1 MSSNDQPQVK
11 DLLKQGI
18 LAAKKGDKV
27 AARVAF
33 EKVLDLDNN
42 NEDAWLGLAI
52 LADDPD
58 EKRIFLGNVIVAN
71 PNNARAKKL
80 LQTLDAAPAKPPVQ
94 QPPKPAPPFE
104 QASAPQQMEPD
115 LRAQLQPPPPRARL
129 STPLLLIL
137 AGTGLG
143 VLAIVLVLM
152 ALLGG
157 GDDKP
162 PSAAALPTAT
172 VAAVATQPDTMTT
185 PEATA
190 TSSLPPTWTPVPSPT
205 APPEEPLA
213 VFPPPPAGLPG
224 TIIMRSGQVP
234 GDPDNDPIV
243 LIKADGSGQR
253 VLTPNERGHAPV
265 LSPDST
271 QFAYVRYIP
280 GTHDI
285 LLQLNNVQGT
295 DARPGSVYWA
305 GSVTL
310 YQQDTPAW
318 SPDGQW
324 LAFTA
329 VGMGAALPDLY
340 RVSLDNR
347 DGNPEALERLTEDDV
362 IESWPAWSPD
372 GTRLVYVADSS
383 KLEFSTS
390 VDLRIYNSEDGG
402 ITPLTD
408 DGGELIESAPD
419 WSPDGQSVIFQ
430 AHTAESDISDIY
442 RIALDGVAPPEKLIS
457 SDAND
462 IRPRYSPDGR
472 YILFSSDRA
481 GNWDVYIYDLVTRET
496 YQLTTTPYT
505 DIANDW
511 GM

>member
-1 MSSNDQPQVK
+1 MMSSKDQSK
-11 DLLKQGI
+11 IKKLLKQGI
-18 LAAKKGDKV
+18 QAAKKGDKV

-33 EKVLDLDNN
+33 EKVLDLDKD

-52 LADDPD
+52 IADDPD
-58 EKRIFLGNVIVAN
+58 EKRIFLDNVIVAN
-71 PNNARAKKL
+71 PDNPHAQKL
-80 LQTLDAAPAKPPVQ
+80 LRAMDAAKTQPAAPAASQPSPPVQ
-94 QPPKPAPPFE
+94 
-104 QASAPQQMEPD
+104 S
-115 LRAQLQPPPPRARL
+115 LRAQLQPQKRAGL
-129 STPLLLIL
+129 STPQLLIL
-137 AGTGLG
+137 GGVGLA
-143 VLAIVLVLM
+143 VLAILLVLVA
-152 ALLGG
+152 ALG
-157 GDDKP
+157 GDDGKKENT
-162 PSAAALPTAT
+162 SALPTTIPTPIVQADAAT
-172 VAAVATQPDTMTT
+172 AT

-190 TSSLPPTWTPVPSPT
+190 TSSLPPTWTPVPSPVPPT
-205 APPEEPLA
+205 EAPVS

-224 TIIMRSGQVP
+224 MIIMRSGQVP
-234 GDPDNDPIV
+234 GDPNNDPIV
-243 LIKADGSGQR
+243 LVKADGSGER

-280 GTHDI
+280 GTHDV

-295 DARPGSVYWA
+295 DARPGSIYWA

-329 VGMGAALPDLY
+329 VGMGATLPDLY
-340 RVSLDNR
+340 RVSLANR
-347 DGNPEALERLTEDDV
+347 NGDPAALERLTDDDV

-372 GTRLVYVADSS
+372 GTRLVYVADST

-390 VDLRIYNSEDGG
+390 VDLRIYNLEDSS
-402 ITPLTD
+402 ITPLTE
-408 DGGELIESAPD
+408 DGGALLESAPD
-419 WSPDGQSVIFQ
+419 WSPDGQSIIFQ
-430 AHTAESDISDIY
+430 ARETEDDVFDIY
-442 RIALDGVAPPEKLIS
+442 RVTLDGQTPPEKLIS
-457 SDAND
+457 SEAND

-472 YILFSSDRA
+472 YIVFSSDRA
-481 GNWDVYIYDLVTRET
+481 GNWNVYIYDLVTRET

>member
-1 MSSNDQPQVK
+1 MSSNDPQIR
-11 DLLKQGI
+11 DLLKQGVR
-18 LAAKKGDKV
+18 AAKKGDKV

-33 EKVLDLDNN
+33 ERVLDLDNN
-42 NEDAWLGLAI
+42 NEDAWMGLAI

-71 PNNARAKKL
+71 PNNARAKKM
-80 LQTLDAAPAKPPVQ
+80 LQALDSAPAE
-94 QPPKPAPPFE
+94 PPKPASSTERPP
-104 QASAPQQMEPD
+104 ASRAPD
-115 LRAQLQPPPPRARL
+115 LRAQLQPPPARSGI
-129 STPLLLIL
+129 STSQLMIL
-137 AGTGLG
+137 AGSGLG
-143 VLAIVLVLM
+143 VLAVVLVLM

-162 PSAAALPTAT
+162 KPQATAVLPTAT
-172 VAAVATQPDTMTT
+172 VAAVVTQLDAVTT
-185 PEATA
+185 PKATA

-205 APPEEPLA
+205 TPPEEPMA

-224 TIIMRSGQVP
+224 AIIMRSGQVP
-234 GDPDNDPIV
+234 GDPNNDPIV

-265 LSPDST
+265 LSPDGT

-280 GTHDI
+280 GTHDA
-285 LLQLNNVQGT
+285 LLQLDNIQGT
-295 DARPGSVYWA
+295 DARPGSTYWA

-340 RVSLDNR
+340 RVSLSNR
-347 DGNPEALERLTEDDV
+347 DGDPEALERLTEDDV

-383 KLEFSTS
+383 KLEFSAS
-390 VDLRIYNSEDGG
+390 VDLRIYNVEDGS

-408 DGGELIESAPD
+408 DGGALIESAPD

-430 AHTAESDISDIY
+430 AHTAESDVSDIY
-442 RIALDGVAPPEKLIS
+442 RVALDGLTPPEKLIS
-457 SDAND
+457 SEAND

-472 YILFSSDRA
+472 YIVFSSDRA